1 MTQTWQRIIRI
12 PVLWYRSVQ
21 DRLRQQRQKNE
32 LEEWEKKGRP
42 APPPHIIKQR
52 MLAEYAGRFGLKI
65 LVETGTFYGDM
76 VDAMKNT
83 FERVYSIELSP
94 ALYQRA
100 AERFRKFSHIKLIQ
114 GDSGTELG
122 NLMATIDKPA
132 LFWLDGHYSAGETA
146 KGEKETPVFEELG
159 HIFNTT
165 EQGHVILIDDARCFG
180 TYPAYPTMEELTGF
194 IRSKRPE
201 AGIEVR
207 DDSIRI
213 TPPRAAE

>member
-1 MTQTWQRIIRI
+1 MTQTRQRIIRT
-12 PVLWYRSVQ
+12 PVLWYRSIQ
-21 DRLRQQRQKNE
+21 DRLRQQRQKSE
-32 LEEWEKKGRP
+32 LDEWGKKGRP
-42 APPPHIIKQR
+42 VPPPHIIKQR

-65 LVETGTFYGDM
+65 LVETGTYYGDM
-76 VDAMKNT
+76 VDAMKHA
-83 FERVYSIELSP
+83 FEHIYSIELSE

-100 AERFRKFSHIKLIQ
+100 SERFRKFSHIRLIQ
-114 GDSGTELG
+114 GDSGIELG
-122 NLMATIDKPA
+122 NLVGTIDKPA

-159 HIFNTT
+159 HIFSTPD
-165 EQGHVILIDDARCFG
+165 QGHVILIDDARCFG
-180 TYPAYPTMEELTGF
+180 TDPAYPTMEELTGF

-213 TPPRAAE
+213 TPA